1 MASRNRRKTPDEL
14 LRDVQ
19 AEEAAAKRG
28 QLKIFLGYASGVGK
42 SLRMF
47 DEARRRRERGQDV
60 VIGALQS
67 KVPPAEHILVSRME
81 SVPLRRAGDSDFVDV
96 EALIQRHPGV
106 CVIDGLAHDNPAGA
120 KNPTRWQDVEQL
132 LAAGIGV
139 IASINIQYITEFR
152 DEVESITGK
161 RVRETVPVSFIK
173 SAQEIEIVDAPAE
186 VPAGGPSHSPS
197 SERPTPNLG
206 RLREMALVLAAD
218 VVDHQLAEYLNRHGI
233 QQQFRTQERLMVCVT
248 PRANIRE
255 MIETAQI
262 IADRFHAELIAAY
275 VNQPNL
281 SLDDQNALEERLN
294 IARMIGAQIEI
305 LEGGDPIATLLD
317 FARSRG
323 ITQIFVGHTQRTGIG
338 TRLWGSPIDKLIRLS
353 RGIDLRIFPQ

>member
-1 MASRNRRKTPDEL
+1 MALRNRRKTPDEL
-14 LRDVQ
+14 LHDVQ

-28 QLKIFLGYASGVGK
+28 QLKVFLGYASGVGK

-67 KVPPAEHILVSRME
+67 RVPPAEYVLVRKME
-81 SVPLRRAGDSDFVDV
+81 SIPLRHAGETAYVDV
-96 EALIQRHPGV
+96 EALIQRRPGV
-106 CVIDGLAHDNPAGA
+106 CIIDGLAHDNPPEA

-132 LAAGIGV
+132 LAAGISV
-139 IASINIQYITEFR
+139 IASINIQYIAEFR
-152 DEVESITGK
+152 EEVESITGK
-161 RVRETVPVSFIK
+161 PVRETVPVSFIK

-186 VPAGGPSHSPS
+186 VPAGSPSHSLN
-197 SERPTPNLG
+197 SERATPNLG

-218 VVDHQLAEYLNRHGI
+218 VVDHQLADYLNRNGI

-255 MIETAQI
+255 MMEFAQI
-262 IADRFHAELIAAY
+262 ISDRFHAELIAAY
-275 VNQPNL
+275 VDQPNL
-281 SLDDQNALEERLN
+281 SLDEQTALEERLEL
-294 IARMIGAQIEI
+294 ARGAGAQIEL
-305 LEGGDPIATLLD
+305 LEGDDPIATLLD

-323 ITQIFVGHTQRTGIG
+323 VTQIFVGHTQRAGIG

-353 RGIDLRIFPQ
+353 RGMDLRIFPQ